1 MDSSAI
7 IIQISKFAIKFLD
20 VSQMMDIVFPMK
32 IVIFQPKINVM
43 ALLLLEYNVFGILK
57 LRVALNFKP
66 AIDYLWITMI
76 AILYLIAFKR
86 RNNARVL
93 VA

>member
-20 VSQMMDIVFPMK
+20 VSQMMDIVFHMK

-57 LRVALNFKP
+57 LRVALNFKH